1 VCRRMGIADAIAIT
15 IMVIAK
21 NLAIDALPPAGL
33 LAGIMSLLQRLRLAF
48 LQ

>member
-1 VCRRMGIADAIAIT
+1 
-15 IMVIAK
+15 MVIAK

-33 LAGIMSLLQRLRLAF
+33 LAGIMSLLQSLRLAF